1 MQTTI
6 NQTIEQFK
14 EAMVKDFKD
23 KLIQAGNIQLAS
35 TITID
40 NFKFEF
46 YTKDNPEPIELEKF
60 IITID
65 VG

>member
-23 KLIQAGNIQLAS
+23 KLIQAGNVQLAS
-35 TITID
+35 TVTID

-46 YTKDNPEPIELEKF
+46 YVKDNPEPVELEKF
-60 IITID
+60 VITID

>member
-46 YTKDNPEPIELEKF
+46 YAKDNPEPIELEKF